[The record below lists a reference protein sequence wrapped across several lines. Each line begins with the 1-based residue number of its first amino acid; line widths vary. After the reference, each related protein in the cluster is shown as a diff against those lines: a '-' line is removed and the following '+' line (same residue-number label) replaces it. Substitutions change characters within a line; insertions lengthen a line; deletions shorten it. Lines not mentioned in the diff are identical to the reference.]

1 MTKFMFDTKAFGKI
15 LKMKSPHDL
24 LAGKHEYFITH
35 VQKDELEATTDD
47 RIRNQLLTVFHAI
60 PQNAIPTESAVF
72 DFSRFDMAK
81 FGDGLVYPH
90 VLNELNKRKPMER
103 ENNIKDALIAETA
116 TKNGILLVTEDKA
129 LREVVLKMGGLAID
143 FSAYEQIIRQT

>member
-1 MTKFMFDTKAFGKI
+1 MFDTNIFGKI
-15 LKMKSPHDL
+15 LKMKSPYDL
-24 LAGKHEYFITH
+24 LAGKHEYFVTH
-35 VQKDELEATTDD
+35 VQRDELEATTDD
-47 RIRNQLLTVFHAI
+47 RTRSQLLTVFRTI

-81 FGDGLVYPH
+81 FGDGIVYPH
-90 VLNELNKRKPMER
+90 VLNELNKRKPLDH

-116 TKNGILLVTEDKA
+116 TKNGILLVTDDKA
-129 LREVVLKMGGLAID
+129 LREVVLKMGSLAID

>member
-1 MTKFMFDTKAFGKI
+1 MFDTNAFGKI
-15 LKMKSPHDL
+15 LKMKSPYDL
-24 LAGKHEYFITH
+24 LAVKHEYFVTH
-35 VQKDELEATTDD
+35 VQRDELDATTDD
-47 RIRNQLLTVFHAI
+47 RTRSQLLTVFRTI
-60 PQNAIPTESAVF
+60 PQSAIPTESAVF

-81 FGDGLVYPH
+81 FGDGLVYSH
-90 VLNELNKRKPMER
+90 LLKELNKRKPMEH

-116 TKNGILLVTEDKA
+116 AKNGILLVTDDKA